1 MKAGLGH
8 AASERPMASKGRC
21 QGRECRVQGRDRAR
35 SDRSNSTRR
44 RPVPLF
50 AVLTPDVYPHKP
62 VNGLYQKPQR
72 QSSSVKGIK
81 FL

>member
-35 SDRSNSTRR
+35 SDPFRNPGIQTA
-44 RPVPLF
+44 LKT
-50 AVLTPDVYPHKP
+50 A
-62 VNGLYQKPQR
+62 GLDE
-72 QSSSVKGIK
+72 IT
-81 FL
+81 